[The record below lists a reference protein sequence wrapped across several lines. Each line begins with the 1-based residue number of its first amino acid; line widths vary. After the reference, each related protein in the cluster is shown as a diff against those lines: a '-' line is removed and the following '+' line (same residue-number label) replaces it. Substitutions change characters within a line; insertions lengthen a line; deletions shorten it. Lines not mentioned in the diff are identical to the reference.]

1 MVDIKPRILSVY
13 NLFILLFIQLT
24 AISCNKDD
32 DGVSGGDGTP
42 AEEIKIEYVVFKDG
56 QTDNKPVSYIE
67 LPYSGTV
74 ELGINITKDNLPY
87 TGYKSIVWGTSFP
100 DVLMITPSD
109 DKMKCTVVAIDGGR
123 DSNIGVSVDTGNG
136 IKSAACRISIPPGIV
151 NGGHDDF
158 EDDGTEWKP
167 DPKE

>member
-13 NLFILLFIQLT
+13 NLFILLFIQFT
-24 AISCNKDD
+24 AISCDKDD
-32 DGVSGGDGTP
+32 DGVGGGDGTP

-100 DVLMITPSD
+100 S
-109 DKMKCTVVAIDGGR
+109 CSSQG
-123 DSNIGVSVDTGNG
+123 
-136 IKSAACRISIPPGIV
+136 
-151 NGGHDDF
+151 
-158 EDDGTEWKP
+158 
-167 DPKE
+167 

>member
-1 MVDIKPRILSVY
+1 M
-13 NLFILLFIQLT
+13 
-24 AISCNKDD
+24 
-32 DGVSGGDGTP
+32 
-42 AEEIKIEYVVFKDG
+42 FKDG

-87 TGYKSIVWGTSFP
+87 TGYKSIVWGTSLP
-100 DVLMITPSD
+100 DGLMITPSD
-109 DKMKCTVVAIDGGR
+109 
-123 DSNIGVSVDTGNG
+123 IGASVDTGNG
-136 IKSAACRISIPPGIV
+136 IKSAVCRISIPPGIV
-151 NGGHDDF
+151 DGGHDDF

>member
-1 MVDIKPRILSVY
+1 M
-13 NLFILLFIQLT
+13 
-24 AISCNKDD
+24 
-32 DGVSGGDGTP
+32 
-42 AEEIKIEYVVFKDG
+42 FKDG

-109 DKMKCTVVAIDGGR
+109 DKMRCTVVATTGAEIL
-123 DSNIGVSVDTGNG
+123 ISVLL
-136 IKSAACRISIPPGIV
+136 
-151 NGGHDDF
+151 
-158 EDDGTEWKP
+158 
-167 DPKE
+167 